1 MTYKNSVNAIR
12 FLGVDA
18 INKANSGHPGV
29 VMGAAPMAYALYKD
43 HMHVNPEQPN
53 WFDRDRF
60 VLSAGHGSALLYS
73 ILHLAQFKDVTIEE
87 LQRFRQLHSKTPG
100 HPEYGY
106 TQGVDATSGPLGQ
119 GISTAVGM
127 AFAERYLAAHFN
139 KPGYNVVDHYT
150 YAICG
155 DGDFME
161 GVSAEASSFAGQQKL
176 GKLVVLYDSNNI
188 CLDGETKDTLTENV
202 RARYESYG
210 WHTQLVEN
218 GEDVDAISRAIELAK
233 QDDRPSLIEIKTVIG
248 FGSPKQGT
256 NAVHGAP
263 LGVEGRQAAAKTL
276 GWDYE
281 PFVVPQEVYE
291 DFDTNVVKRGQKANE
306 TWETLLQ
313 GYTTEYPEL
322 AKELQQAM
330 NNEFLA
336 ELSEADF
343 PTYEVGFQQA
353 TRNSSQDALNA
364 IAQKSRLFLGGS
376 ADLAH
381 SNMTYIK
388 GETLQ
393 DDANR
398 TQRNIQFGVREF
410 AMGCILNGVTLHGGL
425 RIYGGTFFVFSDY
438 LKAAI
443 RLAAIQKLP
452 VTYVLTHDSIAVGED
467 GPTHEPIEHL
477 AALRALPN
485 INVIRPADALET
497 QAAWYF
503 AMKSQETP
511 SALVLTRQPLPVLPN
526 STFEG
531 VSKGGYIT
539 YETNNTPEVILLASG
554 SEVSLAVESAKV
566 LEEQGKSVRVV
577 SMPCFEWFEQQ
588 SAEYKESVLPKHVTK
603 RLAIEMGATMP
614 WYKYVGLNGDV
625 LGIDRFGESAPAS
638 ELLKYFGFTVEN
650 VVNKVNA
657 LV

>member
-18 INKANSGHPGV
+18 INKANSGHPGI

-43 HMHVNPEQPN
+43 HMHINPEKPK

-73 ILHLAQFKDVTIEE
+73 ILHLAQFKDVTIDE
-87 LQRFRQLHSKTPG
+87 LKRFRQLHSKTPG

-106 TQGVDATSGPLGQ
+106 TQGVDSTSGPLGQ

-139 KPGYNVVDHYT
+139 KPGYDVVDHYT

-176 GKLVVLYDSNNI
+176 GKLVVLYDSNDI

-210 WHTQLVEN
+210 WHTQLVED

-233 QDDRPSLIEIKTVIG
+233 QDERPSLIEIKTIIG

-263 LGVEGRQAAAKTL
+263 LGADNTQTARETL
-276 GWDYE
+276 GWEHE
-281 PFVVPQEVYE
+281 PFVVPQEVYA
-291 DFDTNVVKRGQKANE
+291 DFDKNVVKRGQQAQTE
-306 TWETLLQ
+306 WETLLKAY
-313 GYTTEYPEL
+313 GTEYPEL
-322 AKELQQAM
+322 AKDFQQAIS
-330 NNEFLA
+330 NEFLN

-410 AMGCILNGVTLHGGL
+410 AMGCILNGVMLHGGL

-452 VTYVLTHDSIAVGED
+452 VTYVFTHDSIAVGED

-485 INVIRPADALET
+485 INVIRPADAVET

-503 AMKSQETP
+503 AMKSSDTP
-511 SALVLTRQPLPVLPN
+511 SALVLTRQALPVLAN
-526 STFEG
+526 STFDS
-531 VSKGGYIT
+531 VSKGGYIM
-539 YETNNTPEVILLASG
+539 YETNNTPEVILLATG
-554 SEVSLAVESAKV
+554 SEVSLAVESAKA

-577 SMPCFEWFEQQ
+577 SMPCVEWFEQQ
-588 SAEYKESVLPKHVTK
+588 SDEYKESVLPKKVTK
-603 RLAIEMGATMP
+603 RLAIEMGSTIS

-625 LGIDRFGESAPAS
+625 LGIDRFGESGPAG
-638 ELLKYFGFTVEN
+638 ELLKFFGFTVEN

-657 LV
+657 LG

>member
-43 HMHVNPEQPN
+43 HMHINPEKPN

-73 ILHLAQFKDVTIEE
+73 ILHLAQFKDVTTEE

-176 GKLVVLYDSNNI
+176 GKLVVLYDSNDI

-210 WHTQLVEN
+210 WHTQLVED

-233 QDDRPSLIEIKTVIG
+233 QDDRPSLIEIKTIIG

-263 LGVEGRQAAAKTL
+263 LGAEGTQAARETL

-291 DFDTNVVKRGQKANE
+291 DFDKNVVKRGQKAHTE
-306 TWETLLQ
+306 WEALLK
-313 GYTTEYPEL
+313 GYATEYPEL
-322 AKELQQAM
+322 AKELQQAI
-330 NNEFLA
+330 NNEFLD

-485 INVIRPADALET
+485 INVIRPADAVET

-503 AMKSQETP
+503 ATKSKETP

-526 STFEG
+526 SSFEG

-539 YETNNTPEVILLASG
+539 YETDNTPEVILLATG
-554 SEVSLAVESAKV
+554 SEVALAVESAKA
-566 LEEQGKSVRVV
+566 LEAQGKSVRVI

-588 SAEYKESVLPKHVTK
+588 SVEYKESVLPKHVTK

-625 LGIDRFGESAPAS
+625 LGIDRFGESAPAG